1 MNTKDVVTVF
11 NIINLSF
18 TSFQAE
24 NMCSVEINPDP
35 EKGTYHMEDA
45 GSEQSDQVK
54 NANIRIL
61 LYGIM
66 LSHTY
71 I

>member
-1 MNTKDVVTVF
+1 
-11 NIINLSF
+11 
-18 TSFQAE
+18 
-24 NMCSVEINPDP
+24 MCSVEIDPDP
-35 EKGTYHMEDA
+35 KKGTYHMEDA